1 LLDEFYGDTIIT
13 MEITFDP
20 SKRDETFKARGLAFE
35 DAASIFEGHTVDMVD
50 SRTDYQEERII
61 TVGML
66 DDRMIVLVWTQR
78 GHARRIISMRKAN
91 EREQEKFAER
101 LRKV

>member
-1 LLDEFYGDTIIT
+1 

-20 SKRDETFKARGLAFE
+20 AKRDENFRTRGLAFE
-35 DAASIFEGHTVDMVD
+35 DAVTIFEGRTLDMVD

-66 DDRMIVLVWTQR
+66 NDRMMVLVWTQR

-91 EREQEKFAER
+91 EREQENFAER

>member
-1 LLDEFYGDTIIT
+1 

-20 SKRDETFKARGLAFE
+20 SKRDDTFRTRGLAFE
-35 DAASIFEGHTVDMVD
+35 DAAFIFEGRTVDMVD
-50 SRTDYQEERII
+50 SRNDYQEERII

-66 DDRMIVLVWTQR
+66 EGRMIVVVWTQR
-78 GHARRIISMRKAN
+78 GNARRIISMRKAN

-101 LRKV
+101 LRKI